1 MFRRRARRLS
11 KFAIAFLLG
20 VAMIGAFQEDLPNG
34 GSRWSPWGFA
44 AVGALA
50 LSLLIIEQRA
60 RRAINPMLCKSC
72 RYDRTGLEPAASCPE
87 CGKPP

>member
-1 MFRRRARRLS
+1 MLRVMRRFSGYALAF
-11 KFAIAFLLG
+11 FAG
-20 VAMIGAFQEDLPNG
+20 VVVISAFQEPLPNG

-44 AVGALA
+44 SLGALA

-60 RRAINPMLCKSC
+60 RRAVNPMLCKSC
-72 RYDRTGLEPAASCPE
+72 RYDRTGLDSAAQCPE

>member
-1 MFRRRARRLS
+1 MLRVARRFSGYALVF
-11 KFAIAFLLG
+11 FAGVIA
-20 VAMIGAFQEDLPNG
+20 IRAFQEPLPHG
-34 GSRWSPWGFA
+34 GARWGPWGFA
-44 AVGALA
+44 SLGVLA

-72 RYDRTGLEPAASCPE
+72 RYDRTGLEPAAPCPE